1 MSKKSKKRVKGG
13 ATEPPLPAVLKAPSK
28 RKRLYVAALC
38 AVALTAAVA
47 AATRYD
53 PVRRAVGLKPLLAA
67 QGSGGLPLAK
77 EYIYSGGRLIATE
90 EPAPSATPTPT
101 PSGSAPTNLV
111 ATAAFPS
118 GVANVGLT
126 WGAPSSG
133 PTVVSYVVER
143 RGAGTAFQQIATV
156 QEPTRSYN
164 DTGVALN
171 SAYLYRVSA
180 VFSNAGTSDY
190 SNQDLATAVAYSDD
204 PLVAGVT
211 TVKAAHLTQMRA
223 AVDAVRALAG
233 VGAASWQTN
242 PSPAPGGSILAA
254 HSVELRSNLNPALSA
269 LGVTQMPSDS
279 TLAVGL
285 PVKAAHIQDV
295 REKVR

>member
-1 MSKKSKKRVKGG
+1 MSKKSKKRGRDGG
-13 ATEPPLPAVLKAPSK
+13 TQPPLPAVLNAPK

-38 AVALTAAVA
+38 VVALMAAAA

-90 EPAPSATPTPT
+90 EPAPTATPTPT
-101 PSGSAPTNLV
+101 PSGPPPTNLV

-118 GVANVGLT
+118 AGVANVGLT
-126 WGAPSSG
+126 WGAPASG
-133 PTVVSYVVER
+133 TVVSYIVER
-143 RGAGTAFQQIATV
+143 MGAGSGFQQIATV

-164 DTGVALN
+164 DTGSALN
-171 SAYLYRVSA
+171 SAYLYRVRA

-204 PLVAGVT
+204 PLQAGVS
-211 TVKAAHLTQMRA
+211 TVKAAHLTQMRV

-269 LGVTQMPSDS
+269 LGIAQMPSDS